1 MKTLRAGS
9 FKDLP
14 LNAKIMSC
22 IGLVCALLG
31 MVFLVMDVFGVI
43 ESNLPAELATI
54 VAGQVIVSAVF
65 FANKNIVYKED

>member
-14 LNAKIMSC
+14 LNAKIMSG
-22 IGLVCALLG
+22 IGLVCSILG
-31 MVFLVMDVFGVI
+31 MMFLVMDVFGVI

-65 FANKNIVYKED
+65 YANKNIVYKED

>member
-1 MKTLRAGS
+1 MKTLIVGS

-14 LNAKIMSC
+14 LNAKIMSG

-31 MVFLVMDVFGVI
+31 MIFLVMDVFGVI

>member
-9 FKDLP
+9 FKNLP
-14 LNAKIMSC
+14 LNAKIMSG

-31 MVFLVMDVFGVI
+31 MIFLFMDVFGVI

-65 FANKNIVYKED
+65 YANKNIVYKED